1 MEHLESG
8 VQLKTGG
15 CGKMSQPAMG
25 LNALNQLVKAGIQML

>member
-15 CGKMSQPAMG
+15 CGKMSQPEMG
-25 LNALNQLVKAGIQML
+25 FK

>member
-1 MEHLESG
+1 MEHLKSG

-25 LNALNQLVKAGIQML
+25 FK